1 MTSQGSKTGLRFF
14 FIKGAVEVRKDDAPV
29 VSLHLG
35 ELLAR
40 RLDALNR
47 YVVDSKGQF
56 AGHDRLGMVDS
67 VLETLLNRQMRA
79 RVRLS
84 ESTIRHG
91 QLPD

>member
-1 MTSQGSKTGLRFF
+1 MWWKIRTNFSN
-14 FIKGAVEVRKDDAPV
+14 
-29 VSLHLG
+29 
-35 ELLAR
+35 AR

-56 AGHDRLGMVDS
+56 AGRDHLGTVDS

-79 RVRLS
+79 RVRPS
-84 ESTIRHG
+84 ESPIRHG